1 MSEQNQVYLTD
12 CNNIPGTLS
21 GFANLPSA
29 KRFDSGEFEPPTP
42 EQIKALRQMLGMSQ
56 NDLAKLVGVTWNAKK
71 GSTAVRK
78 WETPIDKKEHRAIKY
93 AEWRGLLVHAGVVSE
108 F

>member
-1 MSEQNQVYLTD
+1 
-12 CNNIPGTLS
+12 
-21 GFANLPSA
+21 
-29 KRFDSGEFEPPTP
+29 
-42 EQIKALRQMLGMSQ
+42 MLGMSQ

-78 WETPIDKKEHRAIKY
+78 WETATVKPEHRTIKY
-93 AEWRGLLVHAGVVSE
+93 AEWRGLLVHAGVVNE